1 MKTYLSQG
9 TLGGLDLGTTLV
21 GAGLDFMDGT
31 LVTLEVGTTWKI
43 HEKDEIDIVLE
54 ISKCTIVREGLAV
67 IDVTVVRLV
76 VLADLIVLL
85 ETLHKFVY

>member
-1 MKTYLSQG
+1 MKQ
-9 TLGGLDLGTTLV
+9 V
-21 GAGLDFMDGT
+21 
-31 LVTLEVGTTWKI
+31 
-43 HEKDEIDIVLE
+43 EIDIVLE

-67 IDVTVVRLV
+67 IDVTVVPLV

>member
-1 MKTYLSQG
+1 MISKAYILRG
-9 TLGGLDLGTTLV
+9 PRGPKKV
-21 GAGLDFMDGT
+21 
-31 LVTLEVGTTWKI
+31 
-43 HEKDEIDIVLE
+43 EIDIVLE

-67 IDVTVVRLV
+67 IDVTVVPLV